1 MKSTYAPIYQ
11 VTLKVSGE
19 IVCRKGVLN
28 AKDIFVL
35 VKEYLGPVDREH
47 LAVVLLSTA
56 NKLIGINTVSIG
68 SLSSSIV
75 HPREVFKPAV
85 LANASAIILVH
96 NHLGGENIPVPSNED
111 QNITQLIKLAG
122 EALQIKLLDHVI
134 ISETGYYSFNENG
147 LI

>member
-56 NKLIGINTVSIG
+56 NESLTQGVKIPSKFATPADTVLTLI
-68 SLSSSIV
+68 
-75 HPREVFKPAV
+75 
-85 LANASAIILVH
+85 
-96 NHLGGENIPVPSNED
+96 
-111 QNITQLIKLAG
+111 
-122 EALQIKLLDHVI
+122 
-134 ISETGYYSFNENG
+134 
-147 LI
+147 

>member
-1 MKSTYAPIYQ
+1 M
-11 VTLKVSGE
+11 
-19 IVCRKGVLN
+19 N
-28 AKDIFVL
+28 AKEEQTL
-35 VKEYLGPVDREH
+35 
-47 LAVVLLSTA
+47 VVLHPLYKIQKPDTWTA